1 MVASGTRVTVNK
13 FASEDLLSQW
23 LLVTLEAPKEK
34 KSKGAMEEF
43 MLFLYIFVASG
54 TRDTISKNTKWASED
69 LISYGRH

>member
-34 KSKGAMEEF
+34 KSNGAMEEF
-43 MLFLYIFVASG
+43 MLFLYIY
-54 TRDTISKNTKWASED
+54 ICC
-69 LISYGRH
+69 